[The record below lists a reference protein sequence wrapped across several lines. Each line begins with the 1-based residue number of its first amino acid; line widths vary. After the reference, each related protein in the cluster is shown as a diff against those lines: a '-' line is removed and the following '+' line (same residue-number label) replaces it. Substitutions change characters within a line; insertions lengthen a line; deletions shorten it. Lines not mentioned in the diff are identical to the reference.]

1 MFHVLLKHVVD
12 VKVAVDP
19 VLECLLLVLLV
30 SVGGFLARGLKPDSK
45 LLLDDTVV
53 RWAHH
58 HELNLVSLDLAKEL
72 AIRTQ
77 VKRLICHVLVL
88 NLASDVLHAHV
99 VDPEEF
105 VVVNRSV

>member
-1 MFHVLLKHVVD
+1 MLHVLLIHVVD

-30 SVGGFLARGLKPDSK
+30 SVGGFFARGLKPDSQ

-58 HELNLVSLDLAKEL
+58 HELNRVSLDLAKEL

-77 VKRLICHVLVL
+77 VKSFISHVLVL
-88 NLASDVLHAHV
+88 NLAFDVLHAHV